1 MNLPVFI
8 VALAVVL
15 VLVARKRAIL
25 LPGLVVVNAVFAVV
39 IGVVVVVVVVEVR
52 FNPPRI
58 RKQKSVLIHLLF

>member
-15 VLVARKRAIL
+15 VLV
-25 LPGLVVVNAVFAVV
+25 VVNLVFAVV
-39 IGVVVVVVVVEVR
+39 IGVVVVVVEVR